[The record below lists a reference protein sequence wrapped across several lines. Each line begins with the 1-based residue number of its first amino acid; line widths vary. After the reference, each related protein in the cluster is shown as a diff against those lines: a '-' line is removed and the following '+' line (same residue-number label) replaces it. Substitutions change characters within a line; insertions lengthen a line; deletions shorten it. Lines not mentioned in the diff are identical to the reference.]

1 MKRVRSSNDLEAF
14 ADIPGD
20 VLECVLCETS
30 LEDWKNLSLVCKRFY
45 EVTRRKRCIQQWRWC
60 ITDTTYFE
68 IRQKPWFTSI
78 NAISVLDY
86 CMITLLELSGLE
98 IYSVLVPNNCVYPR
112 NFEWPKTVKSLVI
125 GGVRDNYILPTL
137 PDTLERLTII
147 SIHFN
152 QPFTTF
158 PPNLKSLRID
168 SSNFDQNLDHL
179 PDTLKELYIIYAHTK
194 ITKFPPR
201 LKYLNIR
208 SAEYIGTS
216 LSKQLKSLKL
226 LQISPEVP
234 MTVNLVSRFITVQI
248 GNITIKT

>member
-1 MKRVRSSNDLEAF
+1 
-14 ADIPGD
+14 
-20 VLECVLCETS
+20 
-30 LEDWKNLSLVCKRFY
+30 
-45 EVTRRKRCIQQWRWC
+45 
-60 ITDTTYFE
+60 
-68 IRQKPWFTSI
+68 
-78 NAISVLDY
+78 
-86 CMITLLELSGLE
+86 MITLLELSGLE